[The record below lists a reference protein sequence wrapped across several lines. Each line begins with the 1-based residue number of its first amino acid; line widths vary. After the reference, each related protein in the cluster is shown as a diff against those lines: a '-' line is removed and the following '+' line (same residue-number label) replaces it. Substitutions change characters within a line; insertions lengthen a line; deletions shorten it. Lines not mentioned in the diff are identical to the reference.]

1 MSKSILIID
10 TPRQCYQCPCYTCDS
25 VSSFCQ
31 KENKETKG
39 NTKPDWCPLRLF
51 PQKHK
56 EVVRTTYDG
65 TITNQAELQFGA
77 GYNACIDEIIGE
89 N

>member
-31 KENKETKG
+31 KENRETRG
-39 NTKPDWCPLRLF
+39 NTKPDWCPLKPLPEKIQENYILF
-51 PQKHK
+51 GDEIVWEKA
-56 EVVRTTYDG
+56 V
-65 TITNQAELQFGA
+65 
-77 GYNACIDEIIGE
+77 GYNNCIDEIIGE
-89 N
+89 K